1 MKKIAFAMLLLM
13 MSLTASSAWAKT
25 VAINK
30 TNFPDA
36 VFREYVLS
44 NFDTNGDKKLTDAEA
59 KKVKSLYLREEGI
72 ASLKGIEYFTALTSL
87 NYRGG
92 KLEHGGQLAT
102 LDVSKNTAL
111 LELIVECHQLTSL
124 KVSGCTKLNVLHC
137 GENRLT
143 ALDVSKIPLWSIWTA
158 EETGCQLLMSA
169 KTRNLFNL
177 NAEQTS

>member
-1 MKKIAFAMLLLM
+1 M
-13 MSLTASSAWAKT
+13 
-25 VAINK
+25 
-30 TNFPDA
+30 
-36 VFREYVLS
+36 FREYVLS

-143 ALDVSKIPLWSIWTA
+143 ALDVSKNTA
-158 EETGCQLLMSA
+158 LVYLDCRGNRLSA
-169 KTRNLFNL
+169 LDVSKIRNLFNL